1 MVELEYDPRKN
12 EANIR
17 QRGLSFELVRQFDFE
32 SSLIW
37 QDRRQPYPETR
48 YIALGLIG
56 ARAHVVVYSETN
68 RGIRVIS
75 FRKANFGEQS
85 RYEQE
90 ARSRDD

>member
-1 MVELEYDPRKN
+1 MVDLEYDPRKN

-17 QRGLSFELVRQFDFE
+17 LRGLSFELVRQFDFE
-32 SSLIW
+32 SSLTW
-37 QDRRQPYPETR
+37 RDTRQPYPETR

-56 ARAHVVVYSETN
+56 ARTHVVVYSETK

-75 FRKANFGEQS
+75 LRKANFREQS

-90 ARSRDD
+90 APS